1 MGSHPKPMRYIKY
14 AFLAVTA
21 AALVAVAVANRGM
34 TTLKLLP
41 SGVSDLVGV
50 NQTIALPLFAVI
62 LLGVAVGLLV
72 GFIWE
77 WLREFKQRAESAR
90 KDNEIKSLK
99 RELRRLKAEK
109 HEGKDE
115 VLAILDEAS

>member
-1 MGSHPKPMRYIKY
+1 MRYIKY
-14 AFLAVTA
+14 AFLAVMA
-21 AALVAVAVANRGM
+21 LALVAVAVANREM
-34 TTLKLLP
+34 TTLTLLP
-41 SGVSDLVGV
+41 SGIADLVGL
-50 NQTIALPLFAVI
+50 NRSITLPLFGII
-62 LLGVAVGLLV
+62 LAGVAAGLLI

-90 KDNEIKSLK
+90 KDNEIKSLQ
-99 RELRRLKAEK
+99 RELRRLKADK

>member
-1 MGSHPKPMRYIKY
+1 MRYIKY
-14 AFLAVTA
+14 AFLAIV
-21 AALVAVAVANRGM
+21 ALAIIAVAVANREIV
-34 TTLKLLP
+34 TLKLLP
-41 SGVSDLVGV
+41 VGLSELAGV
-50 NQTIALPLFAVI
+50 NQSIALPLFAVI
-62 LLGVAVGLLV
+62 IAGVAAGLLI
-72 GFIWE
+72 GFVWE

-90 KDNEIKSLK
+90 KDAEIKQLK

>member
-1 MGSHPKPMRYIKY
+1 MRYIKY